1 MTTIHSL
8 LVGID
13 DYPAGVAPRLGGC
26 LNDIAGVRRL
36 VEGRVPVP
44 VPRVLLDRE
53 ATVEA
58 VEHGIRERLGRAGP
72 GDTALFWFSGHGT
85 QRRAHGADLLIEATG
100 HNQALVCA
108 DGPLSDKRLRVLLDG
123 VAARG
128 AHVVAVL
135 DCCFSGGAT
144 RDTGLT
150 ARFAPARD
158 EWSFAAPAA
167 APLSAREAAPARP
180 AGPPGRGE
188 VLLLAA
194 SRAYQPAHEAFFDGR
209 PHGVFTHAVL
219 GVVREAPPGITYR
232 EVLSAADARVQCS
245 GGLQQPVLLPPGP
258 GGVADLPFLTEGAA
272 RTGGAY
278 LLRHGAAGWE
288 VDCGA
293 GHGLGEGVSAGAAAV
308 EFAVVERAVPDGVPA
323 GSVPDGA
330 PAQAAGS
337 VPGAATGEAPTAP
350 GATYAEGG
358 PASGG
363 SPSGGLLTA
372 RTVLPD
378 RTLVDPVGWAPAP
391 GQVYPVVLTALNLPA
406 ATVAVGPADPW
417 AAGPPGGLEEALGR
431 ALATAGPG
439 GGPSPLL
446 RSAPDPRDAGD
457 LHFRLEVRGSAVH
470 VLRRDG
476 SPFVAPLPLSAPGD
490 VRRIVD
496 CLTHLTRWHRLRDLT
511 PRPSPLDGLVRVEVG
526 PWGAPSDRLLVPDGS
541 GEIVCAYTPS
551 GGGRG
556 DAPEPPLLSVRL
568 HNRSPERTLWC
579 LLLDL
584 TDGYAS
590 HSVLYPGH
598 FIAPGHTGH
607 ALDGEPVRFSLPVG
621 RPTVPGAGARDWLKL
636 IVAEC
641 ELNTVP
647 FHLPSWAA
655 QSAGSRMSAPDGRDG
670 VLRFSQAPP
679 HPGTRDL
686 TAVTTRPYGHWTTR
700 TLALRTVVPTP

>member
-1 MTTIHSL
+1 MATIHSL

-36 VEGRVPVP
+36 LEGRVPP
-44 VPRVLLDRE
+44 PRVLFDRE

-58 VEHGIRERLGRAGP
+58 VEHAIREGLGAAGP

-108 DGPLSDKRLRVLLDG
+108 DGPLPDKRLRVLLGG

-144 RDTGLT
+144 RGTGLT
-150 ARFAPARD
+150 VRFAPARD
-158 EWSFAAPAA
+158 DWSFTAPAA
-167 APLSAREAAPARP
+167 APLSAREAVPARP

-194 SRAYQPAHEAFFDGR
+194 SRASQPAHEALFDGR
-209 PHGVFTHAVL
+209 RHGVFTHAVL
-219 GVVREAPPGITYR
+219 GVVREAPSGITYR

-245 GGLQQPVLLPPGP
+245 GGHQQPVLFPSGP
-258 GGVADLPFLTEGAA
+258 GGVADLPFLADGAA
-272 RTGGAY
+272 RAGDAY

-293 GHGLGEGVSAGAAAV
+293 GHGLGEAAVAGAAAV
-308 EFAVVERAVPDGVPA
+308 EFAVVERAVLDGGPAEAERSRPDA
-323 GSVPDGA
+323 A
-330 PAQAAGS
+330 PGD
-337 VPGAATGEAPTAP
+337 APTVAGP
-350 GATYAEGG
+350 MYAGGG
-358 PASGG
+358 PASAD
-363 SPSGGLLTA
+363 SPPGRLLTA

-391 GQVYPVVLTALNLPA
+391 GQVYPVALTALNLPA
-406 ATVAVGPADPW
+406 ATVAVVPADPY
-417 AAGPPGGLEEALGR
+417 AAGPPGGLEEALAR

-457 LHFRLEVRGSAVH
+457 LHFRLEVRGGAAH

-476 SPFVAPLPLSAPGD
+476 SRFVAPLPLSAPGD
-490 VRRIVD
+490 IRRIID
-496 CLTHLTRWHRLRDLT
+496 CLTHLTRWHRLRDLA

-541 GEIVCAYTPS
+541 GEIVCAYTPAA
-551 GGGRG
+551 GGRG

-568 HNRSPERTLWC
+568 HNRSPDRALWC

-590 HSVLYPGH
+590 HSALYPGH

-647 FHLPSWAA
+647 FHLPAWGTGP
-655 QSAGSRMSAPDGRDG
+655 AGSRTSAPDGRDG
-670 VLRFSQAPP
+670 VLRFSRVPP

-686 TAVTTRPYGHWTTR
+686 SAVNTRPYGHWTTR
-700 TLALRTVVPTP
+700 TLALRTVVPNP

>member
-36 VEGRVPVP
+36 LAGRVPVP
-44 VPRVLLDRE
+44 GPRVLLDRE

-58 VEHGIRERLGRAGP
+58 VEHGIREGLGEAGP

-85 QRRAHGADLLIEATG
+85 EARAHGADLLIEATG

-108 DGPLSDKRLRVLLDG
+108 DGPLPDKRLRALLDG

-135 DCCFSGGAT
+135 DCCFAGGAT

-158 EWSFAAPAA
+158 EWASAAPV
-167 APLSAREAAPARP
+167 SAREAVPSRP

-209 PHGVFTHAVL
+209 RHGVFTHAVL
-219 GVVREAPPGITYR
+219 GVVREAPPGLTYR

-258 GGVADLPFLTEGAA
+258 GGVADLPFLTDGVARADGAH
-272 RTGGAY
+272 

-293 GHGLGEGVSAGAAAV
+293 GHGLGEGAAAGAAAA
-308 EFAVVERAVPDGVPA
+308 EFAVVDRAVADGGPAEAERSGPDAATGDVPA
-323 GSVPDGA
+323 G
-330 PAQAAGS
+330 
-337 VPGAATGEAPTAP
+337 PGPTRTG
-350 GATYAEGG
+350 GG
-358 PASGG
+358 PASGNSRPG
-363 SPSGGLLTA
+363 RLLTA
-372 RTVLPD
+372 RTVLAD

-391 GQVYPVVLTALNLPA
+391 GQVYPVALTALNLPA
-406 ATVAVGPADPW
+406 ATVTVVPADAP
-417 AAGPPGGLEEALGR
+417 ASGPPGGFEDALAR

-446 RSAPDPRDAGD
+446 RSVPDPRDAGD

-476 SPFVAPLPLSAPGD
+476 SRFVAPLPLSAPGD

-541 GEIVCAYTPS
+541 GEIVCAYTPPAV
-551 GGGRG
+551 GRG

-568 HNRSPERTLWC
+568 HNRSPDRTLWC

-584 TDGYAS
+584 TDGYAG
-590 HSVLYPGH
+590 HSTLYPGH

-607 ALDGEPVRFSLPVG
+607 ALDGEPVRFSLPAG
-621 RPTVPGAGARDWLKL
+621 RPPVPGAEARDWLKL

-641 ELNTVP
+641 ELNTLP
-647 FHLPSWAA
+647 FHLPAWAA
-655 QSAGSRMSAPDGRDG
+655 GSAGSRMSAPDGRDG

-686 TAVTTRPYGHWTTR
+686 TAVDTRPYGHWTTR